1 MALRDEII
9 VVRDRALH
17 SLNEGHD
24 YFTYTKFTWRSLSQE
39 VMRDG
44 LKFTWQ
50 NLATG
55 SKVTE
60 TDIESYAQRYVA
72 RELAC
77 ATLQQFV
84 SIFECFLSDVC
95 RAWLLAFPVGIA
107 RRQLNGREI
116 LSLPDKPAIIDAL
129 IEKELRDVFYDR
141 PSNWFGY
148 LNNLVSLGAPT
159 QKDVES
165 FSEIKATRD
174 ILVHGQGIANAYY
187 VDKSGKAARV
197 RLGEPINVPE
207 PYHQQSWTLICK
219 LVRDIGDGMAAKA

>member
-1 MALRDEII
+1 MATPRSAWGIDVGNRALKAVK
-9 VVRDRALH
+9 VVRGA
-17 SLNEGHD
+17 
-24 YFTYTKFTWRSLSQE
+24 
-39 VMRDG
+39 DG
-44 LKFTWQ
+44 LRVDDVAVLEHEHILSNAGDNK
-50 NLATG
+50 
-55 SKVTE
+55 
-60 TDIESYAQRYVA
+60 ESLIQAA
-72 RELAC
+72 
-77 ATLQQFV
+77 LQQFV